1 MKNIHVYCYKLSR
14 KKQFYLIVFL
24 FLASVFLVAQTPE
37 MVSIP
42 SGSFVMGADSL
53 NLPEH
58 PVTLSQEYFLGK
70 YEVTVSEYTQMLN
83 FALSQNELLIIPN
96 TSIMNST
103 GNQQELLDFDSNEC
117 QIDFSGTS
125 FSEQLGTELLPVVE
139 VTWYGA
145 AFYCNMLSRM
155 NNNVELYDIANWS
168 CDPYEDIGFR
178 LPTEAEWEFAARYN
192 DGRIYPWGNEFP
204 DSTRANC
211 FGLGPGGLTEIGN
224 YSPAGDSFLGL
235 CDMSGNVWEW
245 CNDWFADYSLQPQI
259 DPVGPDIGIR
269 KVIRGAGWMCTV
281 DQLPAACRSRN
292 YQDHSYYD
300 FGFRISF
307 LPVQTSVPP
316 DLELLQQ
323 SLVYPNPWRISSGVN
338 IKFSLPA
345 RTIKRV
351 EIFNMKGQK
360 VRTLHSQYNTIRWDG
375 KDLDSK
381 KVRSGIYLYKIVS
394 NCGKIVHSKLLILK

>member
-1 MKNIHVYCYKLSR
+1 MFCEYK
-14 KKQFYLIVFL
+14 KKHFYLTVFL
-24 FLASVFLVAQTPE
+24 FLVSVFLVAQIPE
-37 MVSIP
+37 MISIP

-58 PVTLSQEYFLGK
+58 LVTLSQEYFLGK
-70 YEVTVSEYTQMLN
+70 YEVTVSEYTDMLN
-83 FALSQNELLIIPN
+83 YALSQNELLIISN
-96 TSIMNST
+96 ISIMNSI
-103 GNQQELLDFDSNEC
+103 GSQQELLDFDSNEC
-117 QIDFSGTS
+117 QIDFSGTH
-125 FSEQLGTELLPVVE
+125 FYELPGTELLPVVE

-145 AFYCNMLSRM
+145 AFYCNLLSRM
-155 NNNVELYDIANWS
+155 NNNTEMYNLENWS

-192 DGRIYPWGNEFP
+192 DGRIYPWGNEYP

-259 DPVGPDIGIR
+259 DPIGPDIGIR
-269 KVIRGAGWMCTV
+269 KVIRGAGWMNPV
-281 DQLPAACRSRN
+281 SQLPAACRSRN

-307 LPVQTSVPP
+307 LPMQTCSSP
-316 DLELLQQ
+316 DLEPNSQ
-323 SLVYPNPWRISSGVN
+323 SLIYPNPWRISSGVY
-338 IKFSLPA
+338 IKFSLPE
-345 RTIKRV
+345 RIIKSV
-351 EIFNMKGQK
+351 EIFNLKGQK
-360 VRTLHSQYNTIRWDG
+360 VRTLQSQFNTIRWDG
-375 KDLDSK
+375 KDSNGK
-381 KVRSGIYLYKIVS
+381 QVRPGIYLYKIVS
-394 NCGKIVHSKLLILK
+394 NCSKIIHSKLLILK